1 MATYKYL
8 IDYFDKDL
16 ANKSWNKEKRIEYMS
31 YDDWLSSNGYSECW
45 SLFGKRFDSEVE
57 AVEFMITDFHHTDS
71 RTRRIILME
80 DNKDDWEM
88 DSTYDS
94 LDYPE
99 LEYRGDTYATD

>member
-45 SLFGKRFDSEVE
+45 SLFGKRFERRRL
-57 AVEFMITDFHHTDS
+57 F
-71 RTRRIILME
+71 TRILH
-80 DNKDDWEM
+80 K
-88 DSTYDS
+88 
-94 LDYPE
+94 L
-99 LEYRGDTYATD
+99 RR